1 MGKLQRRFEG
11 GLTLWVRQLAWF
23 HTAPKPDPRSKR
35 GKGDSTEARAS
46 RIEQLKRR
54 KIEPRMPPNPAQH
67 ITDRLIEIG
76 LTEAAGMGAV
86 PLSWR
91 EIAAWRDS
99 VGLTIDPWEMRLL
112 RRLSAAYLAETR
124 RAESEH
130 CPPPWRTEVTARERE
145 VELADLQ
152 RLLG

>member
-1 MGKLQRRFEG
+1 MGKLQRRLEG
-11 GLTLWVRQLAWF
+11 GLTLWVRQLAWY

-35 GKGDSTEARAS
+35 GKGDAPVALPT

-54 KIEPRMPPNPAQH
+54 KIDPQMPPNPAPH
-67 ITDRLIEIG
+67 VTDRLIEIG

-91 EIAAWRDS
+91 EIKAWRES
-99 VGLTIDPWEMRLL
+99 VGLTIEPWEMRLL

-124 RAESEH
+124 RAESEL
-130 CPPPWRTEVTARERE
+130 CPPPWRTQPTARERE
-145 VELADLQ
+145 IELAELQ